1 LTARAPDATFQGFE
15 AKATQRSY
23 TTVFAF
29 LLVLLILDGLLMMV
43 IVLLQSGKGDGLAA
57 MGGAPMGTD
66 SFIGGRQAATL
77 LTKATWVTA
86 GLFMGL
92 AFVLSILSSRQAR
105 PTSVLRGEF
114 QQTAPTPQPVL
125 PGATPIKP
133 GAQAPA
139 ATPTGGG
146 QAAPAKQPK
155 K

>member
-1 LTARAPDATFQGFE
+1 M
-15 AKATQRSY
+15 
-23 TTVFAF
+23 FAF

-77 LTKATWVTA
+77 LTKATWVTG

-92 AFVLSILSSRQAR
+92 AFVLSILSSRQQR

-114 QQTAPTPQPVL
+114 QQQTAPAPQPVL

-139 ATPTGGG
+139 AAPAAAPKGGG